1 SRRAGTVRSEDRP
14 RPDGAKGEAPMAF
27 NPIHIIFGLKLR
39 QARLSKGLSVTE
51 LAERSQL
58 SPSYITEIEK
68 GRKYPK
74 ADKILRLA
82 EALGYDYDELVSLR
96 LEPPLSF
103 LETPLSSQLLQD
115 FPLELFGVDPST
127 IIEVLTRSP
136 AEMSALVKA
145 LQDIARGYA
154 IREEHFYLAALR
166 SYQEYHQNY
175 FPGLE
180 EAAQR
185 YAAEEGVGQ
194 RAPIAEDALRRV
206 LQDRFGYR
214 IEPIPVEEH
223 PSLAAYRAIYLPG
236 SRPRLLLNAHLLGSQ
251 RKFVLAREIGYRVL
265 GLEERALTNSP
276 DRVDSF

>member
-1 SRRAGTVRSEDRP
+1 
-14 RPDGAKGEAPMAF
+14 MAF

-145 LQDIARGYA
+145 LQDA
-154 IREEHFYLAALR
+154 
-166 SYQEYHQNY
+166 
-175 FPGLE
+175 
-180 EAAQR
+180 
-185 YAAEEGVGQ
+185 GQ
-194 RAPIAEDALRRV
+194 RE
-206 LQDRFGYR
+206 YYMYKCKY
-214 IEPIPVEEH
+214 
-223 PSLAAYRAIYLPG
+223 AYSKRYIC
-236 SRPRLLLNAHLLGSQ
+236 SSIAHLDIRYNHFWKINLY
-251 RKFVLAREIGYRVL
+251 I
-265 GLEERALTNSP
+265 
-276 DRVDSF
+276 